1 MVSPT
6 GTWKKRATAG
16 KEEEIKKIG
25 IGCDDAALEY
35 KGYKVEDC
43 SVRGL
48 QCQHRVRVLKR

>member
-1 MVSPT
+1 MKKT
-6 GTWKKRATAG
+6 G
-16 KEEEIKKIG
+16 IS
-25 IGCDDAALEY
+25 CDDADLKY